1 MTNKSNRALVCTGY
15 RDPAK
20 LQVKAIPRPVLRP
33 GEILIRMTAASVQS
47 ADWRIQSLSLPSG
60 MGFLGRLAQGIFKP
74 RQPILGTELSGTVEA
89 VASDVIA
96 FRPGDAVI
104 ASLGARM
111 GAHAEFVAVRADS
124 AVIEKPE
131 RLGFAEAACA
141 CFGGLTALHMLKYQ
155 AALKPGE
162 NILIIGAS
170 GAVGHAFVQ
179 IAKHMGAEVTATC
192 RPEHRTFVTQLGA
205 RQTIDRALFD
215 PARLDDR
222 FDVVVDAYGGLP
234 MEDGLRLA
242 RQNGRL
248 LLLAPSLLELIFSPV
263 HNLLSARKLIAWM
276 PPQTRELLDEL
287 GAMLEADTFR
297 PAVDAVYPMHRAEAA
312 FRHVAGRSKK
322 GSIVITS

>member
-1 MTNKSNRALVCTGY
+1 MATNSMRALVCAGY
-15 RDPAK
+15 REPAK
-20 LQVKAIPRPVLRP
+20 LQVKAIPRPVLRS

-47 ADWRIQSLSLPSG
+47 ADWRIQSLSLPRG
-60 MGFLGRLAQGIFKP
+60 MGVLGRVALGIFKP
-74 RQPILGTELSGTVEA
+74 RQPVLGTELSGIVEA
-89 VASDVIA
+89 VAPELTS

-111 GAHAEFVAVRADS
+111 GAHAEIVAVRANS
-124 AVIEKPE
+124 AVIEKPD
-131 RLGFAEAACA
+131 RLSFAEAACA

-155 AALKPGE
+155 GALKRGE

-179 IAKHMGAEVTATC
+179 IAKDIGAEVTATC
-192 RPEHRTFVTQLGA
+192 RPEHRTFVTQMGA
-205 RQTIDRALFD
+205 SKTIDRALFE

-222 FDVVVDAYGGLP
+222 FDVVVDAYGGLA

-242 RQNGRL
+242 RHNGRL
-248 LLLAPSLLELIFSPV
+248 LLLAPSLLELIWSPV
-263 HNLLSARKLIAWM
+263 HNLLSARKLITWM

-287 GAMLEADTFR
+287 GAMLEAGTFR
-297 PAVDAVYPMHRAEAA
+297 PVVDAAYPMEQAEAA
-312 FRHVAGRSKK
+312 FHHVARRSKK

>member
-1 MTNKSNRALVCTGY
+1 MKNMMRALVCTRYGSLD
-15 RDPAK
+15 RLELVTVP
-20 LQVKAIPRPVLRP
+20 LPVLRA

-47 ADWRIQSLSLPSG
+47 ADWRIQSLSLPRG
-60 MGFLGRLAQGIFKP
+60 MALLGRLALGIFKP
-74 RQPILGTELSGTVEA
+74 RQPILGSELSGIVEA
-89 VASDVIA
+89 VASDVSS

-104 ASLGARM
+104 ASLGAPM
-111 GAHAEFVAVRADS
+111 GAHAEFVAARADN
-124 AVIEKPE
+124 AVIKKPG
-131 RLGFAEAACA
+131 RLSFAEAASA

-155 AALKPGE
+155 AGLKPGE

-179 IAKHMGAEVTATC
+179 IARHMGAEITATC
-192 RPEHRTFVTQLGA
+192 RPEHRTFVTQMGA
-205 RQTIDRALFD
+205 CQTIDRDLFD

-222 FDVVVDAYGGLP
+222 FDIVVDAYGGLA
-234 MEDGLRLA
+234 MEDGLQLA

-248 LLLAPSLLELIFSPV
+248 LLLAPSLLELIWSPV
-263 HNLLSARKLIAWM
+263 HNLFSARKLVTWM

-287 GAMLEADTFR
+287 GAMLEEGTFR
-297 PAVDAVYPMHRAEAA
+297 PVVDTVYPMDQAEAA